1 MEEQIMI
8 KYFNTLVFVMIF
20 LTLSC
25 SSKKEISLEEET
37 AESLLE
43 KSRAAYVKGDYD
55 KTINYIDLMLNN
67 FPTSDLHI
75 DAQLLQAQTLGA
87 KEEYEEQFDLLL
99 RILKENIIPEKVPQI
114 YMQIGEFYENS
125 AKWNPMDVTSDTV
138 DFQQAA
144 KYYRKAVFYPNSD
157 DRATKAA
164 ALYRAGLM
172 YAKSKDFE
180 TAKIAY
186 GQVIES
192 FPESPYST
200 LARTKLLDPTNT
212 EELPLEPA
220 LEVTATEMPV
230 TPQPDT
236 EEPAA
241 VPIEPTLQDTTQ
253 FQLPPETSDEPID
266 LDSLNTAV
274 PDTMN
279 Q

>member
-1 MEEQIMI
+1 MI
-8 KYFNTLVFVMIF
+8 RYFNMLVFVMIF

-25 SSKKEISLEEET
+25 SSNKEISLEEET

-43 KSRAAYVKGDYD
+43 KSRAVYVKGDYD
-55 KTINYIDLMLNN
+55 KTLNYIDLMLNN

-87 KEEYEEQFDLLL
+87 KEKFEEQFDLLL

-125 AKWNPMDVTSDTV
+125 AKWNPKDVTSDTV

-180 TAKIAY
+180 TAKVAY

-200 LARTKLLDPTNT
+200 LARTKLLDPSNT

-220 LEVTATEMPV
+220 LEVTATEMPIV
-230 TPQPDT
+230 PQPGPDV
-236 EEPAA
+236 PAA
-241 VPIEPTLQDTTQ
+241 VPVEPSLQDTTQ

-266 LDSLNTAV
+266 LDSLKTAV
-274 PDTMN
+274 PDNVN